1 MSGEPVPVRVH
12 ILDKEYMVS
21 CPADERDALL
31 SASRY
36 LNQKMRE
43 ARDSGKVLGTERIAV
58 MTALNVIHEMLE
70 YKEENDRIH
79 RSVGGEVK
87 RLRDK
92 IESALSRRVQEEEL
106 D

>member
-1 MSGEPVPVRVH
+1 MSGEPVPVSIH

-21 CPADERDALL
+21 CPAEERDALI

-58 MTALNVIHEMLE
+58 MTALNAIHEMLQH
-70 YKEENDRIH
+70 KQENDRIH
-79 RSVGGEVK
+79 QSVGGEVK
-87 RLRDK
+87 RLREK
-92 IESALSRRVQEEEL
+92 IESALSRRVEKEEL